1 MDKYN
6 EISNMIYYNNDKLR
20 YKKFD
25 LKKYK
30 QAVSSLLYQLID
42 IRPDI
47 MLTTYKKVFRKNKDP
62 TYEN

>member
-30 QAVSSLLYQLID
+30 QAVSSLLY
-42 IRPDI
+42 
-47 MLTTYKKVFRKNKDP
+47 
-62 TYEN
+62 